1 MAHTYRQIVIR
12 TLVTALVAYLSALLL
27 AFSTNTTISIELA
40 FTMLAAQLIHDTS
53 LRYCIFHA
61 SNFKQITF
69 HQFFMPLAVS
79 LLVGGYLN
87 FERHVFSDS
96 ALYLNLSSLQI
107 ACFAGAF
114 FLLMQIVLAI
124 CGEALER
131 IIKLSKHNKTHKGTR
146 HI

>member
-1 MAHTYRQIVIR
+1 MAHTYRQIAIR
-12 TLVTALVAYLSALLL
+12 TLVTALASYLTALLL
-27 AFSTNTTISIELA
+27 AWNSRTTISTELV
-40 FTMLAAQLIHDTS
+40 FTMLAAQLIHDIT

-79 LLVGGYLN
+79 LLIGGFLN
-87 FERHVFSDS
+87 FERHVISES
-96 ALYLNLSSLQI
+96 ILNVNLSSLQI

-124 CGEALER
+124 CGEAVER
-131 IIKLSKHNKTHKGTR
+131 IIKLSKRNKTHKGTR
-146 HI
+146 NI